1 MALFRKRTAS
11 TSRRA
16 LRKAHTK
23 QLKAQAAAEKKFR
36 AKQDKADAKGAARKA
51 RKDGT
56 AQLEKVGAATTTDP
70 DATKLTRTVAESD
83 VSGKDLKKANKARNK
98 ARKSTVRNYLGVAKL
113 LTPVLAPLAYRGV
126 TQLRGQIDAA
136 RARKLGVSVD
146 QLTDFTGYGA
156 ALSARIDGIERALG
170 ELVAAHPDDSGFRD
184 ETVNRLAELSTA
196 VHAAERMPTPRRR
209 AAHLAVATDLDRVDA
224 DLLARL
230 KVR

>member
-1 MALFRKRTAS
+1 MALFRKRTPS

-36 AKQDKADAKGAARKA
+36 AKQDKSSAKDAARKA
-51 RKDGT
+51 TKARKAPP
-56 AQLEKVGAATTTDP
+56 AQLEKVGDLPTAA
-70 DATKLTRTVAESD
+70 KD
-83 VSGKDLKKANKARNK
+83 VSDQVGKKVIKKANKARNK
-98 ARKSTVRNYLGVAKL
+98 ARTSTVRNYLGVAKL
-113 LTPVLAPLAYRGV
+113 LTPVLAPLAYRGA
-126 TQLRGQIDAA
+126 TQLRGQIETA
-136 RARKLGVSVD
+136 RARKLGVGVD
-146 QLTDFTGYGA
+146 QLSEFTGHGA
-156 ALSARIDGIERALG
+156 ALSARIDGIERALD

-184 ETVNRLAELSTA
+184 ATTGRLAELSTA

-209 AAHLAVATDLDRVDA
+209 AAHQAVATDLDRVDA

>member
-36 AKQDKADAKGAARKA
+36 AKQDKSDAKDAVRKVRKA
-51 RKDGT
+51 RKADG
-56 AQLEKVGAATTTDP
+56 AQLEKASAPTDA
-70 DATKLTRTVAESD
+70 DRD
-83 VSGKDLKKANKARNK
+83 VSSKVVKKANKARNK
-98 ARKSTVRNYLGVAKL
+98 ARTSTVRNYLGVAKL
-113 LTPVLAPLAYRGV
+113 LSPLLVPLAYRGA
-126 TQLRGQIDAA
+126 TQLRGQLDSA
-136 RARKLGVSVD
+136 RARKLGVGVD
-146 QLTDFTGYGA
+146 QLTEFTGYGA
-156 ALSARIDGIERALG
+156 ALSARIDGIERALD

-184 ETVNRLAELSTA
+184 ETTSRLAELSTA

-209 AAHLAVATDLDRVDA
+209 AAHQAVATDLDRVDA

>member
-36 AKQDKADAKGAARKA
+36 AKQDKADAKGAAGKA

-83 VSGKDLKKANKARNK
+83 VSGKDFKKANK